1 MSLAQ
6 TVRDIKDLKIQGAQH
21 IAFSALDALREVV
34 LRSHA
39 HAPRIL
45 HAEIVKAKRLLDE
58 ARPTEPLLR
67 NYTAG
72 VMHDTDAT
80 SVRTLKESLLAN
92 IARLRKEHRDNFEH
106 IVVTNTEARPLYQG
120 RTTAKELADAGI
132 PVHHFVDSAVH
143 EALHHADI
151 MFIGADAITPYAV
164 INKVGSKLFAEV
176 AKRLE
181 IPVYVVTHA
190 LKFDPMTIKGKK
202 EPIES
207 RPSTE
212 VWDKPP

>member
-106 IVVTNTEARPLYQG
+106 IIAIGEQKVPKGSTVFTHCHSSTVTSILKRAHERKKRIIVTNTEARPLYQG
-120 RTTAKELADAGI
+120 RITAKELAEAGI

-143 EALHHADI
+143 
-151 MFIGADAITPYAV
+151 
-164 INKVGSKLFAEV
+164 
-176 AKRLE
+176 
-181 IPVYVVTHA
+181 
-190 LKFDPMTIKGKK
+190 
-202 EPIES
+202 
-207 RPSTE
+207 
-212 VWDKPP
+212 